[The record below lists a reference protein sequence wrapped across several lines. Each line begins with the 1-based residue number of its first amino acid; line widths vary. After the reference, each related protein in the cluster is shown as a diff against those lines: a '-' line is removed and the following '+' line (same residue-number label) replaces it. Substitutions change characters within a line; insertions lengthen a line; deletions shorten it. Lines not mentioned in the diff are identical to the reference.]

1 MARVRRTIKR
11 IPMRRPASRL
21 LSPSSSPRR
30 GSLARHLK
38 PRQKLWLNWDG
49 VFLMGPRYLV
59 FLDAVARTGT
69 IRAAGR
75 VVGWSYRTC
84 LNRVRQMERVLGAK
98 VLATARGG
106 SRGGGARL
114 TAEARRLV
122 KVFAQW
128 RREVDRLSHAAFRTI
143 LGR

>member
-11 IPMRRPASRL
+11 IPMRRPAARL
-21 LSPSSSPRR
+21 PSPPSSRR
-30 GSLARHLK
+30 QASLSRHLK

-49 VFLMGPRYLV
+49 LFLMGPRYLV

-69 IRAAGR
+69 IRAAGQ

-84 LNRVRQMERVLGAK
+84 LNRIRQMERVLGAK

-128 RREVDRLSHAAFRTI
+128 RREVDRLSHAAFRKI